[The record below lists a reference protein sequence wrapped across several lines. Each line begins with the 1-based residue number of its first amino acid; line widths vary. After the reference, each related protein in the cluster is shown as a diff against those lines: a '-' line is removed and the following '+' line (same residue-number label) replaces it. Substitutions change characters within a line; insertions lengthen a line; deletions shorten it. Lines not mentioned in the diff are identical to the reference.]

1 MSMNRIRL
9 NEGISNN
16 QSFTHQQSVNAQ
28 FDQKHKKKSSLYQKQ
43 SRTPNFHRLKT
54 DEQLLR
60 GINTLSA
67 LCFFDFKVGKASSQ
81 NEPAVAEER
90 EKGQADHQRHQFE
103 QESRR
108 V

>member
-54 DEQLLR
+54 DE
-60 GINTLSA
+60 
-67 LCFFDFKVGKASSQ
+67 K
-81 NEPAVAEER
+81 
-90 EKGQADHQRHQFE
+90 
-103 QESRR
+103 
-108 V
+108 